1 MSLFQ
6 HAPNRRRSR
15 SADSPASPHSAK
27 SAKRE
32 ETRNRLRA
40 GGFEFSLY
48 GGAIEV
54 DMILYGFIYWKLNM
68 LMLII
73 LL

>member
-1 MSLFQ
+1 MRQTGAGRGRPTVLC
-6 HAPNRRRSR
+6 HRTARKVRRE
-15 SADSPASPHSAK
+15 K
-27 SAKRE
+27 KRE
-32 ETRNRLRA
+32 TDCVPV
-40 GGFEFSLY
+40 GSSFHCY